1 MSDVT
6 MPSDALRP
14 DLEGLP
20 PASRNPA
27 SPPHAEDEGLSL
39 QQIKW
44 LPLAV
49 PLAAL
54 TMLLGAAAVLGTAG

>member
-14 DLEGLP
+14 EPDGSP
-20 PASRNPA
+20 PASPDPVP
-27 SPPHAEDEGLSL
+27 SPHAEDEGLSL

>member
-6 MPSDALRP
+6 MPSDPRRP
-14 DLEGLP
+14 EP
-20 PASRNPA
+20 QRSTPESRDPV
-27 SPPHAEDEGLSL
+27 PLPHAEDEGLSL